1 MLRVPH
7 GTAGEFRGL
16 AVPQRHPHPCLPLQR
31 AAVPGCL
38 RALHLLF
45 PIPVGGKLPAT
56 LQIIPRI
63 CLLSVRSEM

>member
-1 MLRVPH
+1 MCPTGQPGSSGAWLYPRDS
-7 GTAGEFRGL
+7 
-16 AVPQRHPHPCLPLQR
+16 PHPCLPLQR